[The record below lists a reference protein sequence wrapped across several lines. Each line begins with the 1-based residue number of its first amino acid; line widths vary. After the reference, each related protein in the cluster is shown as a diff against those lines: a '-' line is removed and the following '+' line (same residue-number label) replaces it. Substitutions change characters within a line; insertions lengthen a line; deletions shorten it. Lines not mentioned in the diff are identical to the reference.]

1 MHRMGSAL
9 WAGLALTACA
19 HGQLRLDALPPTIS
33 IGAVDRYGTDSLT
46 IEPGGEIVSFALAE
60 RAEIALVAVTSGGR
74 VSVLYP
80 YAPGESSQFTAGPH
94 ALVVPVSL
102 EWAADPSGRAPATAA
117 TEMEALRAYNRCLA
131 TWRPRRASRTTASRA
146 PGDTSSQ
153 REAPPSV
160 VEERYSNYFSSDAEA
175 CGLLPVSS
183 GSAPG
188 QPGAWRPR
196 DDVVVL
202 VVSSTP
208 FTAERLRQRVLG
220 LRVRSEAD
228 LRALPLWIVGDRSL
242 PWAGYYSRRLPSRY
256 PQEMR

>member
-19 HGQLRLDALPPTIS
+19 HGQLRLDALPPTFS

-60 RAEIALVAVTSGGR
+60 RAEIALVSVTSGGR

-80 YAPGESSQFTAGPH
+80 YAPGESSRYAAGPH
-94 ALVVPVSL
+94 VVVVPVSL
-102 EWAADPSGRAPATAA
+102 EWSPDPAARVPALAA
-117 TEMEALRAYNRCLA
+117 TEAEALRAYTQCLA
-131 TWRPRRASRTTASRA
+131 TRRPRAASRPTASRA

-153 REAPPSV
+153 RQEASSV
-160 VEERYSNYFSSDAEA
+160 SDERYYDMFGSDREA
-175 CGLLPVSS
+175 CGQPPVSG
-183 GSAPG
+183 GSASG

-228 LRALPLWIVGDRSL
+228 LRALPLWIVGDPSL

>member
-19 HGQLRLDALPPTIS
+19 HGQLRLDALPPTFS

-80 YAPGESSQFTAGPH
+80 YAPGESSQFAAGPH

-117 TEMEALRAYNRCLA
+117 TEMEALRAYNQCLA
-131 TWRPRRASRTTASRA
+131 TRRPRAANT
-146 PGDTSSQ
+146 
-153 REAPPSV
+153 
-160 VEERYSNYFSSDAEA
+160 FSSDREA
-175 CGLLPVSS
+175 CGQPPMPS
-183 GSAPG
+183 GSASG

-202 VVSSTP
+202 VVSSAP

-256 PQEMR
+256 PKEMR

>member
-19 HGQLRLDALPPTIS
+19 HGQLRLDALPPTFS

-80 YAPGESSQFTAGPH
+80 YAPGESSRYEAGPH
-94 ALVVPVSL
+94 VVVVPVSL
-102 EWAADPSGRAPATAA
+102 EWSPDPSARAPALAA
-117 TEMEALRAYNRCLA
+117 TEMEARQAYNQCLA
-131 TWRPRRASRTTASRA
+131 TRRPRTARRTTASRA
-146 PGDTSSQ
+146 PGDTSSR
-153 REAPPSV
+153 REAPPPV
-160 VEERYSNYFSSDAEA
+160 VEEGYSNYFSSDAEA
-175 CGLLPVSS
+175 CGQPPLSS
-183 GSAPG
+183 ASALG

-220 LRVRSEAD
+220 LRVRSQAD

-242 PWAGYYSRRLPSRY
+242 PWAGYYLRRLPSRWT
-256 PQEMR
+256 R

>member
-19 HGQLRLDALPPTIS
+19 HGQLRLDALPPTFS
-33 IGAVDRYGTDSLT
+33 IGAVDRFGTDSLT
-46 IEPGGEIVSFALAE
+46 IEPGGQIVSFALAE
-60 RAEIALVAVTSGGR
+60 RAEIALVAVTSEGR

-80 YAPGESSQFTAGPH
+80 YAPGESSRYPAGPH

-102 EWAADPSGRAPATAA
+102 EWAPDPSAQTSALAA
-117 TEMEALRAYNRCLA
+117 REAEAVQAYRQCLA
-131 TWRPRRASRTTASRA
+131 TWRPRGARAETPSRA
-146 PGDTSSQ
+146 PGDTSSR
-153 REAPPSV
+153 REEPRSAADS
-160 VEERYSNYFSSDAEA
+160 YANMYSSDREA
-175 CGLLPVSS
+175 CGQPPVPST
-183 GSAPG
+183 SAAG
-188 QPGAWRPR
+188 QPGAFRPS

-208 FTAERLRQRVLG
+208 FTAEHLRQRVLG

-228 LRALPLWIVGDRSL
+228 LRALPLWIVEDRSL